1 MRLLV
6 STFTVLVALA
16 CLPGCSP
23 SEISKG
29 DKLLILLGDPSA
41 VTSFPSGIER
51 TLNVDQQLASAWEGV
66 ADATML
72 EAADWFCG
80 STLGFDTG
88 DEWLLDAGREFGV
101 HPSLASE
108 NGYRFLVMSYAMQ
121 QVEYCATAEQNRM
134 VVEATNALVG
144 VGVGVSPQPEG

>member
-1 MRLLV
+1 
-6 STFTVLVALA
+6 
-16 CLPGCSP
+16 
-23 SEISKG
+23 
-29 DKLLILLGDPSA
+29 
-41 VTSFPSGIER
+41 
-51 TLNVDQQLASAWEGV
+51 
-66 ADATML
+66 ML

-88 DEWLLDAGREFGV
+88 DEWLLDAGREFVV

-134 VVEATNALVG
+134 VVEATNALIG